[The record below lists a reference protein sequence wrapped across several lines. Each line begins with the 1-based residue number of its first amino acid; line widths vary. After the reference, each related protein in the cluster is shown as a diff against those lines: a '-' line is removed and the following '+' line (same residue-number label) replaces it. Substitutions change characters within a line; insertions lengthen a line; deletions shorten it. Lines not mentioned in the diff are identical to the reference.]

1 MEPTKSLAR
10 VMSREKIGDINGPW
24 AILFRITQILV
35 PIAAI
40 TLIPWTI
47 WVTSTM
53 YAKEIRIVKLEMF
66 AGVGPR
72 YTAETAE
79 SLRLRI
85 MSDVEIRIASSTT
98 KIADRIDNLTAE
110 IILLKLEL
118 TRHRYVTTGEDSA
131 PIPAKKP

>member
-1 MEPTKSLAR
+1 MEPAKSLAH

-66 AGVGPR
+66 AGVAPR

-79 SLRLRI
+79 ALRLRI
-85 MSDVEIRIASSTT
+85 MSDVEIKIASSTG

-118 TRHRYVTTGEDSA
+118 TRHRYITTGEDA
-131 PIPAKKP
+131 PASPAKKP